1 MSVGGGLSRD
11 TLHGALTALAADHP
25 AVADTLALV
34 GLPEPRGRAP
44 GAATLARTI
53 VGQQVSVAS
62 ASAILGRLEALLGP
76 DLPMAALAAALDE
89 ALRAVGLS
97 RQKTAYLRSLADHV
111 TAGTLNLAALPAD
124 DEAAIAALTAV
135 KGIGRWS
142 AEVYLLFAEGR
153 PDVWPA
159 GDLAVQ
165 ASIGAMLGLEARP
178 TERALRDLGERW
190 RPHRGAMA
198 ILAWHR
204 YNSAGVAL

>member
-1 MSVGGGLSRD
+1 MGLSRQA
-11 TLHGALTALAADHP
+11 LRGALDALATEHME
-25 AVADTLALV
+25 VARTLALV
-34 GLPEPRGRAP
+34 GHPEPRRRAP

-62 ASAILGRLEALLGP
+62 ANAILDRLEALLGA
-76 DLPMAALAAALDE
+76 DLPMAALATVPDE
-89 ALRAVGLS
+89 ALRGVGLS
-97 RQKTAYLRSLADHV
+97 RQKAGYLRSLAAEV
-111 TAGTLNLAALPAD
+111 TSGRLDLSALPAD

-142 AEVYLLFAEGR
+142 AEVYLLLAEGR

-165 ASIGAMLGLEARP
+165 ASVGVMLGLEARP
-178 TERALRDLGERW
+178 TERALRELGERW
-190 RPHRGAMA
+190 RPHRGAVA